1 MKDQYDQATL
11 ELPGLDTIQPNH
23 QENGRRNNGTN
34 RKAMRPQQQLSLL
47 EVFGPTDT
55 TGLPAWVNDDNLDLS
70 GLPKWR

>member
-11 ELPGLDTIQPNH
+11 ELPGLDTRQSPA
-23 QENGRRNNGTN
+23 QETTRKGANNA
-34 RKAMRPQQQLSLL
+34 RKAMRPQEQLSLL

-55 TGLPAWVNDDNLDLS
+55 TGLPAWVNDENLDLS